1 MADTTL
7 TIVFPE
13 KQLQFEYNSFA
24 GCFGY
29 DDNPAS
35 FSAAI
40 GETYRVMWGDD
51 GVFDVTVFDASAVF
65 PGALGMGNG
74 TPFGFD
80 GNGEPFVIVFIDG
93 GILFLSLVDQ
103 VPTARSV
110 SVHKVSDGSG
120 GADSEG
126 ISVLP
131 LASYEFVPRT
141 NGDGET
147 IYATILPLAL
157 EAWRKYRVIWDGM
170 ETVLTACAIQVDG
183 IDELYLGNPSI
194 LSSFDDTGEPF
205 FIFTDHAAGVGFIAT
220 VQEGESHTVGIW
232 QTKDVGI
239 VLRDHTG
246 AEMGYYGVEGLHVD
260 TTDGGTTL
268 FVDADSVP
276 ESVETA
282 VELDFSGG
290 AMEVIPADG
299 QAFSKVAVPVPEN
312 LLPENIAEGVNI
324 AGIIGALVAGGGGG
338 TKIAYGFYL
347 PTGQAGVAETITH
360 DLGVIPD
367 IVYIGCP
374 FALGKAD
381 SYLWLANGY
390 SNAFYNAASESGVL
404 GNKMK
409 GWYCIR
415 KDSDY
420 SFSVNQIIDTT
431 TSGDGIVN
439 ATTTTFDIGSATYP
453 LSPSY
458 KYAWYAIGGLT

>member
-80 GNGEPFVIVFIDG
+80 GNGEPFIIVFIDG

-131 LASYEFVPRT
+131 LASYEFTPSKNEAGVT
-141 NGDGET
+141 VYVT
-147 IYATILPLAL
+147 TFLPFSL
-157 EAWRKYRVIWDGM
+157 EAWRKYRVSWNGDETELMAGILSDG
-170 ETVLTACAIQVDG
+170 VV
-183 IDELYLGNPSI
+183 YLGNAGVAGGA
-194 LSSFDDTGEPF
+194 DTGEQF
-205 FIFTDHAAGVGFIAT
+205 LICSESAYGIGYT
-220 VQEGESHTVGIW
+220 VTRQEGAYHEVGIW

-239 VLRDHTG
+239 ILRDHTG
-246 AEMGYYGVEGLHVD
+246 AEMGCYGVEGLHVD
-260 TTDGGTTL
+260 TTDGGTKL
-268 FVDADSVP
+268 FVDSDLVP
-276 ESVETA
+276 ESVETT

-290 AMEVIPADG
+290 AMEVSPADG

-324 AGIIGALVAGGGGG
+324 AGIIGALAAGGSKGIIATSGSSN
-338 TKIAYGFYL
+338 KI
-347 PTGQAGVAETITH
+347 PNVDSDWEIQH
-360 DLGVIPD
+360 NLGVVPD
-367 IVYIGCP
+367 IVVVLMVNAAYSSITSGRIVSVYGVSEKMYSTNRFP
-374 FALGKAD
+374 FGMA
-381 SYLWLANGY
+381 ANLY
-390 SNAFYNAASESGVL
+390 ANAYMKSAFYYIDGTEGYIHDANEMTVKI
-404 GNKMK
+404 GN
-409 GWYCIR
+409 
-415 KDSDY
+415 S
-420 SFSVNQIIDTT
+420 SVKLQGNRPYMW
-431 TSGDGIVN
+431 
-439 ATTTTFDIGSATYP
+439 F
-453 LSPSY
+453 
-458 KYAWYAIGGLT
+458 AIGGLT